1 MWHPF
6 AVFAVLLAE
15 FSRNG
20 GSVAESARQCE
31 NRRMDAAR
39 FARQL
44 VLPGFG
50 AQAQGKLADAR
61 VLVIGAGG
69 LGSAVIPA
77 LAAAGVGTLAIVDD
91 DRVESSNLPRQIIHR
106 AEDVGRRKVDS
117 AAERVA
123 ALSPDTNVIRIA
135 ERIDVVNALELIEEY
150 DLVVDGSD
158 TFETRY
164 LVNDAAVLVDRP
176 VVWGSVSQYG
186 GQVGLSWAERGP
198 QYRDLFPVEPSDADA
213 LTCELGGV
221 LPTVVATVG
230 SLMATEAIKVLTG
243 IGEPLLGRVIVLDAL
258 GATFEEVRYQRAPDR
273 EREPNAT
280 RTPKPEGAT
289 PIGTRS
295 PAPVR
300 KGIGNGLLDADHAT
314 LRPPD
319 TNWTDDTMNEAEPP
333 IVDPERSP
341 DISPAEAAALDGH
354 VLLDVREP
362 WEVELVGLDG
372 AVNIPLGQL
381 ADRVGEL
388 DPTVPVVAF
397 CHHGTRSERARQFL
411 EANGFD
417 VRNLTGGID
426 AWARDIEP
434 ELRRY

>member
-1 MWHPF
+1 
-6 AVFAVLLAE
+6 
-15 FSRNG
+15 
-20 GSVAESARQCE
+20 
-31 NRRMDAAR
+31 MDAAR

-50 AQAQGKLADAR
+50 ADAQQKLGDAR

-69 LGSAVIPA
+69 LGSHVIPA
-77 LAAAGVGTLAIVDD
+77 LAAAGVGTIGIVDD
-91 DRVESSNLPRQIIHR
+91 DVVEPSNLPRQTIHR
-106 AEDVGRRKVDS
+106 AEDVGRSKVES

-123 ALSPDTNVIRIA
+123 ALSPDTNVTRIA
-135 ERIDVVNALELIEEY
+135 ERIDVVNALELIEAY

-164 LVNDAAVLVDRP
+164 LVNDAAVLVERP

-198 QYRDLFPVEPSDADA
+198 QYRDLFPVEPDDETAM
-213 LTCELGGV
+213 TCEIGGV

-230 SLMATEAIKVLTG
+230 SLMATEAIKLITG
-243 IGEPLLGRVIVLDAL
+243 IGEPLIGRVIVLDAL
-258 GATFEEVRYQRAPDR
+258 GATFDEVRYERAP
-273 EREPNAT
+273 ERVVEENPT
-280 RTPKPEGAT
+280 RTPKPEDAT
-289 PIGTRS
+289 PLGTRS
-295 PAPVR
+295 AMPTR
-300 KGIGNGLLDADHAT
+300 QGIGNGLLADDHAS
-314 LRPPD
+314 LRED
-319 TNWTDDTMNEAEPP
+319 TVNEPEPP
-333 IVDPERSP
+333 IVDPARP
-341 DISPAEAAALDGH
+341 TQITPAEAAALDGH

-362 WEVELVGLDG
+362 WEVELVSLDG
-372 AVNIPLGQL
+372 AVHIPLGQL

-388 DPTVPVVAF
+388 DPSVPVVAY
-397 CHHGTRSERARQFL
+397 CHYGSRSEQARRFL

-417 VRNLTGGID
+417 VRNLAGGID

>member
-1 MWHPF
+1 
-6 AVFAVLLAE
+6 
-15 FSRNG
+15 
-20 GSVAESARQCE
+20 
-31 NRRMDAAR
+31 MDSAR

-50 AQAQGKLADAR
+50 VEAQQKLADAR

-69 LGSAVIPA
+69 LGSHVIPA
-77 LAAAGVGTLAIVDD
+77 LAAAGVGTIGIVDD
-91 DRVESSNLPRQIIHR
+91 DVVEASNLPRQTIHR
-106 AEDVGRRKVDS
+106 AEDVGRSKVES

-123 ALSPDTNVIRIA
+123 ALSPDTNVTRIA
-135 ERIDVVNALELIEEY
+135 ERIDVVNALELIEAY

-164 LVNDAAVLVDRP
+164 LVNDAAVLVERA

-198 QYRDLFPVEPSDADA
+198 QYRDLFPVEPDDETAM
-213 LTCELGGV
+213 TCEIGGV

-230 SLMATEAIKVLTG
+230 SLMATEAIKVITG

-258 GATFEEVRYQRAPDR
+258 GATFDEVRYERAP
-273 EREPNAT
+273 ERAVEENPT
-280 RTPKPEGAT
+280 RTPKPEAAT
-289 PIGTRS
+289 PLGTRS
-295 PAPVR
+295 AVPIRA
-300 KGIGNGLLDADHAT
+300 GIGNGLLADDNAT
-314 LRPPD
+314 LRED
-319 TNWTDDTMNEAEPP
+319 QTMTEPEPP
-333 IVDPERSP
+333 HVDPERP
-341 DISPAEAAALDGH
+341 TQISPAEAAALDGH

-362 WEVELVGLDG
+362 WEVELVSLDG
-372 AVNIPLGQL
+372 AINIPLGQL
-381 ADRVGEL
+381 QDRVGEL
-388 DPTVPVVAF
+388 DPNVPVVAF
-397 CHHGTRSERARQFL
+397 CHHGGRSEQARRFL